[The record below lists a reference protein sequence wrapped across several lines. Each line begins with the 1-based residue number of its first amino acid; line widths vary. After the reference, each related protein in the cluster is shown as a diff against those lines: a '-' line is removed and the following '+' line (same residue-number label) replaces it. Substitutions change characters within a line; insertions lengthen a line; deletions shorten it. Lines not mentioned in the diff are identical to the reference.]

1 MTGTDLTREGQVGL
15 QPGREAHIGARPPEH
30 PDRPGHLDRSEG
42 RDRPRSGRG
51 HRYRAEDSPTSYYGL
66 PVLNRPVWSARDV
79 AGYLFTGGLA
89 GASSVV
95 AAGAQASGRP
105 VLARAAKLG
114 AAGAITASAGL
125 LVHDLGRPER
135 FHHML
140 RVFKPTSP
148 MSVGSWILSVYGP
161 AAGVAALTEL
171 TGRFPRIGRAATAV
185 AAATGPAV
193 ASYTAVLVADTAVPA
208 WHDGYRELPVLFTG
222 SATLAAA
229 GLGLVCAP
237 LQENAPLRRTALLG
251 AAAEL
256 AAGRR
261 LEGHGLV
268 SEPYRTGRAGLLL
281 KAARALTV
289 TGAAGAALLGGR
301 SRAGAAVS
309 GALLLA
315 GSACTRFG
323 VFEAGMASADDPK
336 YVLEPQRAR
345 LDLEGPDS

>member
-1 MTGTDLTREGQVGL
+1 MTGTDVTRGGQVGVE
-15 QPGREAHIGARPPEH
+15 PGRQAHVGSRPPGPAE
-30 PDRPGHLDRSEG
+30 PTGPA
-42 RDRPRSGRG
+42 SGRR
-51 HRYRAEDSPTSYYGL
+51 HRYRADSQPTSYYGL

-89 GASSVV
+89 GASAVV
-95 AAGAQASGRP
+95 AAGAEATGRP

-114 AAGAITASAGL
+114 AAGAITVSAGL

-148 MSVGSWILSVYGP
+148 MSVGSWILSVFGP
-161 AAGVAALTEL
+161 AAGVAALTEV

-185 AAATGPAV
+185 AAGTGPAV
-193 ASYTAVLVADTAVPA
+193 AAYTAVLVADTAVPA
-208 WHDGYRELPVLFTG
+208 WHEGYRELPYLFTG
-222 SATLAAA
+222 SATLAAS
-229 GLGLVCAP
+229 GLGLICAP
-237 LQENAPLRRTALLG
+237 LAENGPVRRAALLG

-268 SEPYRTGRAGLLL
+268 SEPYRTGRAGRLL
-281 KAARALTV
+281 KASRALV
-289 TGAAGAALLGGR
+289 TAGAAGATLLGGR
-301 SRAGAAVS
+301 SRVAAAVS

-345 LDLEGPDS
+345 LDAASPPRTPIS